1 MSNKRVGYLRLSDDD
16 DCNFES
22 MSIANQ
28 RKIISQYANEH
39 GYEITEFYVG
49 DGVSG
54 YLWNR
59 PSFDRLKQDVDD
71 GLIEGIIIKDLSRLS
86 RHSARAQLYVEEL
99 TNKEIELISILKMK
113 TKKNRARLYIAP
125 YI

>member
-1 MSNKRVGYLRLSDDD
+1 MISNKRVGYLRLSDDD

-39 GYEITEFYVG
+39 GYEITEFYVD

-86 RHSARAQLYVEEL
+86 RHIARAQLYVEEL

-113 TKKNRARLYIAP
+113 TQKK
-125 YI
+125 

>member
-1 MSNKRVGYLRLSDDD
+1 M
-16 DCNFES
+16 
-22 MSIANQ
+22 
-28 RKIISQYANEH
+28 
-39 GYEITEFYVG
+39 
-49 DGVSG
+49 SG

-113 TKKNRARLYIAP
+113 TKKKIGRDFISHPIYN
-125 YI
+125 

>member
-28 RKIISQYANEH
+28 RKIISQYVNEH
-39 GYEITEFYVG
+39 G
-49 DGVSG
+49 
-54 YLWNR
+54 
-59 PSFDRLKQDVDD
+59 
-71 GLIEGIIIKDLSRLS
+71 
-86 RHSARAQLYVEEL
+86 VEEL